1 MKPEELYDFPKKPG
15 IYYFRNTID
24 NKYYIGQAQEIRK
37 RLTKHYRD
45 FENGYFKDMHLY
57 RAWRKY
63 GIEVFEVGIVEIV
76 DLPEGNERNKKLDEL
91 EVKYIQQ
98 YNSYGT
104 TGYNQTLGGDGGI
117 KGYKFN
123 ELQLKRQRINA
134 LKSALDGRNK
144 IYFFDTMTLQSGEA
158 LSFAIILEVLKHPNN
173 RFIER
178 QICYFGR
185 YIFSRSKTKLE
196 QKKNTFYSRSYCYAK
211 NDVDNKTKDLQ
222 KLIDTRTSAYYKEI
236 NDFFEK
242 YGKAKYNRKDNK
254 TKKEALRKEQK
265 ADLEAGITKKEYK
278 EKYNVSD
285 STFFNHV
292 RELCPEWYSRDDR
305 IVKRTEKGVCYY
317 MPTDNLTEEMKKD
330 LLNGMQVST
339 FQNKYNVSD
348 STYYRYKFKTE
359 KEFGVKIKVKTYKKS
374 SEIVTE
380 EQERDILDGMG
391 TIEYMKKYDVCE
403 NTFVKHKK
411 YVANKHP
418 EHQFKNEHAYKPK
431 VDIDLIK
438 DDILNGICKRD
449 FCLKYNLSESCY
461 KKYRRLLLK
470 DNVPTKKI

>member
-63 GIEVFEVGIVEIV
+63 GIEIFEAGIVEIV
-76 DLPEGNERNKKLDEL
+76 DMPEGEERNKKLDEL
-91 EVKYIQQ
+91 EIKYIQQ

-123 ELQLKRQRINA
+123 ELQLERQRINT
-134 LKSALDGRNK
+134 LKSSLDGRNR
-144 IYFFDTMTLQSGEA
+144 IYFFDTLTKQYGEA
-158 LSFAIILEVLKHPNN
+158 LSYKIILDCLNLSKET
-173 RFIER
+173 RFREW
-178 QICYFGR
+178 QICYCGR
-185 YIFSRSKTKLE
+185 YILSRTRDGIE
-196 QKKNTFYSRSYCYAK
+196 QKKNAFYSRCYRYTS
-211 NDVDNKTKDLQ
+211 NEVDNKTKDLQ
-222 KLIDTRTSAYYKEI
+222 KLIDARTSAYYKEI

-305 IVKRTEKGVCYY
+305 IVKLTEKGVYY
-317 MPTDNLTEEMKKD
+317 YKPTDNLTEEMKKD
-330 LLNGMQVST
+330 LLDGMQVST

-359 KEFGVKIKVKTYKKS
+359 KEFGVKIKVKTYKKH

-380 EQERDILDGMG
+380 EQEQDILDEMG
-391 TIEYMKKYDVCE
+391 TIEYMKKYNVCE
-403 NTFVKHKK
+403 NTFTKHKK

-418 EHQFKNEHAYKPK
+418 EHQFKNEHTYKPK

-470 DNVPTKKI
+470 NSVL